1 MRALTTGALCTLSLT
16 ISMSMAPPAW
26 SQQKV
31 GVATTVVG
39 PVTVTRAALP
49 AAPLKFKD
57 DIFLRDRV
65 TTGDDAITRILLGG
79 KVIVTARERSTLTIT
94 EVPGLST
101 IDLASGRI
109 AVAVDKTRMK
119 SGERV
124 EVRTPNAIAGVRGTV
139 FIVEAQPN
147 ISTVTVLRGLVDVSR
162 LDPNAHVAVGP
173 VTPVAKHHTITV
185 RNNVLPAHPTAIT
198 PAQADALS
206 REFTPPMRQVAA
218 AIPVEDEVQKAKAL
232 LSALL
237 PQDDESDRQG
247 STASGSMNPEAEAT
261 PGVQPV
267 DSGRAA
273 VSPGI
278 TPATSLVS
286 GAGATLSNTTNT
298 LADTTGL
305 LTNTTNTL
313 VGTTTG
319 LLTNTT
325 NTLVGATTG
334 LLTNTTNTLV
344 GTTTDLLAG
353 TTGLLTNTTTNLVGG
368 TTGLLTN
375 TTTNL
380 VGGTTG
386 LLTNTTNTL
395 TGATSTLIPTTTT
408 TLGSTT
414 TNLLSSPTATTL
426 APTAPTTSSA
436 PLGGLLKPLGG
447 LLK

>member
-1 MRALTTGALCTLSLT
+1 MRAFTTGALCTLSLT
-16 ISMSMAPPAW
+16 VSMSLAPPAW
-26 SQQKV
+26 SQEKV

-79 KVIVTARERSTLTIT
+79 KVIVTARERSTLVIT

-139 FIVEAQPN
+139 FIVEAQPS

-162 LDPNAHVAVGP
+162 LDPNAHVAIGP

-185 RNNVLPAHPTAIT
+185 RNNVLPARPKAIT

-206 REFTPPMRQVAA
+206 REFTPPMRQMAA

-237 PQDDESDRQG
+237 PQDEQVDRQG

-261 PGVQPV
+261 PAVRPV
-267 DSGRAA
+267 DSGRAV

-286 GAGATLSNTTNT
+286 GSGATLSNTTNM

-313 VGTTTG
+313 VGP
-319 LLTNTT
+319 
-325 NTLVGATTG
+325 
-334 LLTNTTNTLV
+334 
-344 GTTTDLLAG
+344 TTDLLAG

-386 LLTNTTNTL
+386 LLTNTTTNLVGGTTGIPTCACITTVQPTLNT
-395 TGATSTLIPTTTT
+395 AVVPTTTT
-408 TLGSTT
+408 LVPTT
-414 TNLLSSPTATTL
+414 TNLLSSPTTTL
-426 APTAPTTSSA
+426 SPTAPTTSSA